1 MTRAERA
8 VLATSQARDLCLSLQ
23 RAFVG
28 PRALERLRAGDARG
42 LAPAELRIALGL
54 AWAAGD
60 VVLVRAAV
68 GSLPGEAVAAD
79 PVLQAFRDA
88 SRSAPPAA
96 PGLRRSESNDD
107 ADDTEV

>member
-28 PRALERLRAGDARG
+28 PAALERLRAGEVAA

-54 AWAAGD
+54 AWAARD
-60 VVLVRAAV
+60 FALVRAALA
-68 GSLPGEAVAAD
+68 SLSGDRIAAV
-79 PVLQAFRDA
+79 PVLSAFRDVT
-88 SRSAPPAA
+88 RQAPRGA
-96 PGLRRSESNDD
+96 
-107 ADDTEV
+107 T